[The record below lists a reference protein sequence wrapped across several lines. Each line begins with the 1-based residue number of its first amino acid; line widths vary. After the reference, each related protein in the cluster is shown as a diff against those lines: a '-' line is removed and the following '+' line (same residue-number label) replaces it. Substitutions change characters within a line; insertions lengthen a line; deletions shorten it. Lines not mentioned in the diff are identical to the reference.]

1 MAYENEILI
10 KLNRE
15 YSRDEMFAFS
25 IRKIKEQA
33 IEIGKLESYVLEL
46 EENPINKDYKLR
58 NDLLYQEN
66 TRLRNDNKALA
77 NKGIDTKSQ
86 FKIKDLLESEK
97 KLHRQISALK
107 KQISEY
113 KQEINNF
120 KKDNKCVV

>member
-1 MAYENEILI
+1 MAYEKEILI

-25 IRKIKEQA
+25 IRKIKEQSV
-33 IEIGKLESYVLEL
+33 EIGKLSAYISEL
-46 EENPINKDYKLR
+46 EDNPINKDFQSR
-58 NDLLYQEN
+58 NELLYQEN
-66 TRLRNDNKALA
+66 IRLRNDNKALK

-86 FKIKDLLESEK
+86 FKVIELLESEK
-97 KLHRQISALK
+97 KHQQVVSALK

-120 KKDNKCVV
+120 KKDNK